1 MSTSLARRIRRICL
15 LPTTYRAVKESVL
28 VKNAEGKDVSQEIIK
43 RIPERH
49 FSTMTTVQF
58 AAERGALIVGARKK
72 RKLSH
77 IDLRQSKTERLPV
90 KSAGAPTPAK
100 KK

>member
-15 LPTTYRAVKESVL
+15 FPTTYREVKESVL
-28 VKNAEGKDVSQEIIK
+28 VKNAEGKEVSQEITK

-49 FSTMTTVQF
+49 FLTMTPAQF
-58 AAERGALIVGARKK
+58 VTERERLVRSARVA
-72 RKLSH
+72 RKLSR
-77 IDLRQSKTERLPV
+77 IDLRQSKAERLPV
-90 KSAGAPTPAK
+90 KSTGAPTPAK

>member
-15 LPTTYRAVKESVL
+15 VPTTYREVKESVL
-28 VKNAEGKDVSQEIIK
+28 VKNAEGKEVSQEITK

-49 FSTMTTVQF
+49 FLTMTTAQF
-58 AAERGALIVGARKK
+58 AAERDGIIMAARKK

-77 IDLRQSKTERLPV
+77 IDLRQSKVDRLPV